1 MLSQTDTV
9 LARVSRRCLIQGV
22 PAAVIALAAAPIM
35 AQPAAAPMSVSDLR
49 AAMRK
54 LWEDHI
60 TWTRVYI
67 IDALA
72 NLPDANAAAARLL
85 KNQDDIG
92 NAIVPFY
99 GAAAG
104 TKLTGLLKDHI
115 NIATEVVKAA
125 KANNAAQVATQQ
137 QRWSA
142 NGDQIAAFLNSANP
156 AWPRATV
163 REALQKHLDFTT
175 QEAVSRLHSDWNA
188 DIAAYDANH
197 DHMLMF
203 ADMLTNGIVQQF
215 PARFAAD
222 TSLPVRPPRRGQRG

>member
-1 MLSQTDTV
+1 MPSQTN
-9 LARVSRRCLIQGV
+9 AGVSRRGLIQGV

-35 AQPAAAPMSVSDLR
+35 AQPATPMSVSDLR
-49 AAMRK
+49 SAVRK

-60 TWTRVYI
+60 TWTRVFI

-72 NLPDANAAAARLL
+72 GLPDTNAATARLL

-99 GAAAG
+99 GGGAG
-104 TKLTGLLKDHI
+104 SQLTNLLKQHI
-115 NIATEVVKAA
+115 MIAADVTKAA
-125 KANNAAQVATQQ
+125 KANNAAQVAAQQ
-137 QRWSA
+137 KLWSA
-142 NGDQIAAFLNSANP
+142 NADQLAAFLASANP

-163 REALQKHLDFTT
+163 RDALQKHLDFTT
-175 QEAVSRLHSDWNA
+175 TEVVSRLHGDWNA

-215 PARFAAD
+215 PAKFAAD
-222 TSLPVRPPRRGQRG
+222 TALPPMPRRRGERG